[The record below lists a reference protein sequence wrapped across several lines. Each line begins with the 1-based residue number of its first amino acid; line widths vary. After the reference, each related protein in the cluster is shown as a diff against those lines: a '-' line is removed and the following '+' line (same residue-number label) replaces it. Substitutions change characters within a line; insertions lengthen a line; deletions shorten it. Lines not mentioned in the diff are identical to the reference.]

1 MDMRLRWFSRKE
13 DRLDAWVTRQ
23 HLERVLDGRTAPVAP
38 CPGEAFLESVAR
50 QSKQIALSD
59 PRVDHAANCPVCM
72 RRLLEL
78 RSQHRSR
85 RRRLVFTAAV
95 GCCLLIVAAFA
106 VVSWHGTNTPHPV
119 DNMAAIPET
128 IDLSNAGTLR
138 GLPANSAEPSPLQ
151 SVSLPAALVKVT
163 IILPRYSRLG
173 QYTVAVTRDQ
183 TVNDPL
189 AHGDAAAND
198 SGDQEEVSVDLDLR
212 KSKPG
217 AYFLST
223 THEQDQASYYYPLQI
238 K

>member
-1 MDMRLRWFSRKE
+1 MLMKLRWFSRAE

-23 HLERVLDGRTAPVAP
+23 HQERVLDGRTAPIGP
-38 CPGEAFLESVAR
+38 CPDETFLEGVAR

-78 RSQHRSR
+78 RSQHQSR
-85 RRRLVFTAAV
+85 RRRLVFTSAV

-106 VVSWHGTNTPHPV
+106 VVSWQGTNKPHPV

-138 GLPANSAEPSPLQ
+138 GLPSNSAEPGPLQ
-151 SVSLPAALVKVT
+151 SVSLPAALVRVK
-163 IILPRYSRLG
+163 IILPRFSRLG

-189 AHGDAAAND
+189 AQGNATSIGSDD
-198 SGDQEEVSVDLDLR
+198 REEVSVDLDLR

-217 AYFLST
+217 KYFLST

-238 K
+238 E